1 MNKKLFKY
9 VLAVMPTLF
18 VNQLLAYDQTV
29 NADQIIVTDVP
40 TTDVLTIK
48 TDPRNPRQPLP
59 AEDGADYL
67 RSIPGFSI
75 MRKGGSD
82 GEPILRGMAGS
93 RLNIMIDG
101 QNTSS
106 GCAFRMDAP
115 TS

>member
-1 MNKKLFKY
+1 
-9 VLAVMPTLF
+9 MPTLF

-101 QNTSS
+101 QKDRKSTRLNSS
-106 GCAFRMDAP
+106 HSQQSRMPSSA
-115 TS
+115 